1 MESAALFAF
10 YVHLHSLD
18 HFQCTAARIPKYVCV
33 GIYGW
38 SKVTDREAIWHG
50 SWSHGVTKCGFH
62 CASLVVAR
70 GPVRGGGYCVLC
82 GQRSSAVSHAASAE
96 SRVDF
101 CLPRT
106 HVWRGPPFG
115 RCPLGTSDEVL
126 IRWFWNDTRP
136 QRFHRLYSLH
146 MDTR

>member
-38 SKVTDREAIWHG
+38 SKVTDREAILAWEL
-50 SWSHGVTKCGFH
+50 VTW
-62 CASLVVAR
+62 R
-70 GPVRGGGYCVLC
+70 YEVRFPLCQFSCRAWTGEGGGYCVLC

-106 HVWRGPPFG
+106 HV
-115 RCPLGTSDEVL
+115 
-126 IRWFWNDTRP
+126 
-136 QRFHRLYSLH
+136 
-146 MDTR
+146 